1 MRAAVPAPVSPERP
15 RERQGERRHVIAS
28 FLTGPADE
36 GLEKMS
42 PHAPRRCRCAS
53 LRRKEAFRDRRVMRA
68 GRGQSLHS
76 VGSLV
81 AMRPERALRLDS
93 SPMAVSGIEELQAGW
108 RATARVI
115 RHRSFAAIEQ
125 RLPRGSIAAK
135 TQAAASA
142 MTRLQRIM
150 TEAAH
155 SFE

>member
-1 MRAAVPAPVSPERP
+1 MTVVPRALP
-15 RERQGERRHVIAS
+15 
-28 FLTGPADE
+28 
-36 GLEKMS
+36 
-42 PHAPRRCRCAS
+42 
-53 LRRKEAFRDRRVMRA
+53 LRRKEAVCDRRAIRA
-68 GRGQSLHS
+68 GRRQPLYSLD
-76 VGSLV
+76 SLV

-108 RATARVI
+108 RATVRVI

-125 RLPRGSIAAK
+125 RLPRGSVAAK